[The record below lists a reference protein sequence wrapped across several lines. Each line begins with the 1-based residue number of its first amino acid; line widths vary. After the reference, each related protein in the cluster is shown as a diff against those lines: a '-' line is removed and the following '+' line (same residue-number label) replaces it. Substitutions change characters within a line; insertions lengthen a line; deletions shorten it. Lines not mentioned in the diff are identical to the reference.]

1 MICSTGLCVYGFA
14 EILFVF
20 SRPQLITMIQMKK
33 VLFGLLMV
41 VATTFSYADETHR
54 ETGAQERQL
63 WVNTL
68 VKVIDPVLTN
78 LANETLRANMPQES
92 LDTKRGHRF
101 SHLEA
106 FGRTLCGI
114 APWLELGADDTEE
127 GKLREKYIKLTLK
140 GLTNA
145 VNPASPDYL
154 DFKTPYQPLV
164 DAAFLSL
171 GILRAPTQVWGR
183 LDKQAQKNLI
193 TELKR
198 SRSIKPFQNN
208 WLLFASIIEATLLEL
223 TGECDQERLLQGV
236 RTFRDKW
243 YVGDATYGDGPHYH
257 ADYYNSFVIHPLLTE
272 TLYVMEKHQI
282 VGADFLPLQLKRFS
296 RYAEQQERLISPEGA
311 YPVIGRSIVYRT
323 GAFHALSHAVLR
335 HKLPSL
341 VKPAQARCA
350 LTAVIKRQ
358 FSAPNTFDSKGW
370 LRIGFVGSQIEMSES
385 YINTGSV
392 YLCTFGFVALGLP
405 ATDPFWN
412 DGFTPWTSLK
422 AWSGEMVKADHAL

>member
-1 MICSTGLCVYGFA
+1 MTFKNHLILC
-14 EILFVF
+14 
-20 SRPQLITMIQMKK
+20 
-33 VLFGLLMV
+33 LLMW
-41 VATTFSYADETHR
+41 AISLNAYANQSHR
-54 ETGAQERQL
+54 ATGAEERSV

-68 VKVIDPVLTN
+68 VTIADPVLTN
-78 LANETLRANMPQES
+78 LANETLRATMPIES
-92 LDTKRGHRF
+92 LDGKRGKQF

-106 FGRTLCGI
+106 VGRTLCGI

-127 GKLREKYIKLTLK
+127 GKLREKYINLTVK

-145 VNPASPDYL
+145 VNPSSPDYL

-171 GILRAPTQVWGR
+171 GILRAPTQIWGK
-183 LDKQAQKNLI
+183 LDNQAKTNMI
-193 TELKR
+193 TELKLT
-198 SRSIKPFQNN
+198 RSIKPFQSN

-223 TGECDQERLLQGV
+223 TGECDQERLLYGV
-236 RTFRDKW
+236 EMFRDKW
-243 YVGDATYGDGPHYH
+243 YVGDATYGDGPRYH

-272 TLYVMEKHQI
+272 IVRVMAKHHLP
-282 VGADFLPLQLKRFS
+282 GADFLPVQMKRFS

-323 GAFHALSHAVLR
+323 GAFHALGHAALL
-335 HKLPSL
+335 HQLPSSI
-341 VKPAQARCA
+341 KPAQVRCA
-350 LTAVIKRQ
+350 LTVVIKRQ
-358 FSAPNTFDSKGW
+358 FAAPRTYDAQGW
-370 LRIGFVGSQIEMSES
+370 LRIGFVGSQLEMSES

-412 DGFTPWTSLK
+412 EAFTPWTSLK
-422 AWSGEMVKADHAL
+422 AWNGEPVEADHAL